1 MDKRQDKVAYT
12 EVNAVSQP
20 SERNLVTTE
29 LQLQVWDCNVDI
41 LPEQLT
47 AECEA
52 ISLAQRLYYPYWRL
66 KVDVEVKALF
76 LPPRQLEFF
85 PSVDA
90 VTNRLCVIYAG
101 NKPSIID
108 GHATPTYTV
117 PSVITMEDIDNERVL
132 QAMRLIV
139 GKRLRSWSNV
149 HLEIQ
154 RGSLI
159 HKRIDVYAAVLHS
172 GKELLIALDTISGEC
187 GIIDTITE
195 L

>member
-1 MDKRQDKVAYT
+1 MDKGQDKVAHS
-12 EVNAVSQP
+12 EVDAISQ
-20 SERNLVTTE
+20 STERNLVTTE

-66 KVDVEVKALF
+66 KVGVVVKALF
-76 LPPRQLEFF
+76 LPPRELEFF

-90 VTNRLCVIYAG
+90 VTNRLCVISAG

-108 GHATPTYTV
+108 GNATPTYTV
-117 PSVITMEDIDNERVL
+117 PSVITMGDIDNERVL

-149 HLEIQ
+149 HLEFQ
-154 RGSLI
+154 GGSLI
-159 HKRIDVYAAVLHS
+159 HKRIDVYAAALHS
-172 GKELLIALDTISGEC
+172 GEELLIALDTISGDY
-187 GIIDTITE
+187 GIIATTTQH
-195 L
+195 